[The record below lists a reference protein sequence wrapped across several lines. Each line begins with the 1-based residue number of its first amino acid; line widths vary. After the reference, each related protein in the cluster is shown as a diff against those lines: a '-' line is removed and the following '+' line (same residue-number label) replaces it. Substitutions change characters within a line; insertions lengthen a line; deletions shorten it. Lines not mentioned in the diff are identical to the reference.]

1 MPFIEADGVRIRYRL
16 EGKLGA
22 PVIVFSNS
30 LGTNLSMW
38 DPQVAALRD
47 EFRILRYDTRGHGL
61 SAVPPGPYSQE
72 QLGNDILTLLD
83 AVEIRRAHFCGLS
96 MGGQAGIWLG
106 ANAPDRFA
114 RLVLCDTAAHIGN
127 PEVWNARVA
136 AIRAGGMRMPAI
148 VSGAIERWLTPK
160 FIAQSPEVVAW
171 VRRMILDTPPQGY
184 IACCEAIR
192 DADLTVQAS
201 RVLAPTLVI
210 SGTHDPATPPAQGR
224 SLASMIRG
232 ARYVELDASH
242 ISNIEAA
249 PEFTSALREFLSGAA
264 VPAG

>member
-1 MPFIEADGVRIRYRL
+1 MPFIEANRVRLRYRL
-16 EGKLGA
+16 EGEPGA

-38 DPQVAALRD
+38 DPQVSALRG
-47 EFRILRYDTRGHGL
+47 EFRLLRYDTRGHGL
-61 SAVPPGPYSQE
+61 SAVPPGPCTQE
-72 QLGNDILTLLD
+72 QLGGDILALMD

-96 MGGQAGIWLG
+96 MGGQVGIWLG

-127 PEVWNARVA
+127 PEMWNTRIAT
-136 AIRAGGMRMPAI
+136 IRAGGMPAI
-148 VSGAIERWLTPK
+148 VSGTIERWFTQK
-160 FIAQSPEVVAW
+160 FITQSPEGVAF

-192 DADLTVQAS
+192 DTDLTAEAS
-201 RVLAPTLVI
+201 RINAPTLVI
-210 SGTHDPATPPAQGR
+210 SGAYDPATPPAQGR
-224 SLASMIRG
+224 MLASMIRG
-232 ARYVELDASH
+232 ARYLELDASH
-242 ISNIEAA
+242 LSNIEAA
-249 PEFTSALREFLSGAA
+249 PQFTAALREFLSGAA

>member
-1 MPFIEADGVRIRYRL
+1 MPFIEANGVRIRYRL
-16 EGKLGA
+16 EGKPGA

-38 DPQVAALRD
+38 DPQVSALQG

-83 AVEIRRAHFCGLS
+83 TVEIRHAHFCGLS
-96 MGGQAGIWLG
+96 MGGQVGIWLG

-127 PEVWNARVA
+127 PEIWNARIA
-136 AIRAGGMRMPAI
+136 AIRAGGMPAI
-148 VSGAIERWLTPK
+148 VSGAIERWFTPR
-160 FIAQSPEVVAW
+160 FIGQSPDVVAW
-171 VRRMILDTPPQGY
+171 VRQMVLDTSPQGY

-192 DADLTVQAS
+192 DTELTEQSSCVH
-201 RVLAPTLVI
+201 APTLVI

-232 ARYVELDASH
+232 ARYLELDASH
-242 ISNIEAA
+242 LSNIEAA
-249 PEFTSALREFLSGAA
+249 SQCTSALREFLSGTA

>member
-1 MPFIEADGVRIRYRL
+1 MPFIEANGVRIRYRL
-16 EGKLGA
+16 EGKQGA

-38 DPQVAALRD
+38 DPQISSLRG

-61 SAVPPGPYSQE
+61 SAVPPVPYTQD
-72 QLGNDILTLLD
+72 QLGKDVLTLLD
-83 AVEIRRAHFCGLS
+83 AVNIRQAHFCGLS
-96 MGGQAGIWLG
+96 MGGQVGIWLG
-106 ANAPDRFA
+106 ANAPDRFV

-127 PEVWNARVA
+127 PEIWNARIE
-136 AIRAGGMRMPAI
+136 AIRAGGIPAI
-148 VSGAIERWLTPK
+148 ASGAIERWFTAR

-184 IACCEAIR
+184 IGCCEVIR
-192 DADLTVQAS
+192 DTDLTEQAR
-201 RVLAPTLVI
+201 RVHAPTLVI

-224 SLASMIRG
+224 LLASMIGG
-232 ARYVELDASH
+232 ARYLELDASH
-242 ISNIEAA
+242 ISNIEASSR
-249 PEFTSALREFLSGAA
+249 FTSAVREFLSEAA

>member
-1 MPFIEADGVRIRYRL
+1 VPFIEANGVRIRYRL
-16 EGKLGA
+16 EGKPGA

-106 ANAPDRFA
+106 ATAPDRFA
-114 RLVLCDTAAHIGN
+114 RLILCDTAAHIGN
-127 PEVWNARVA
+127 PEVWNARIA
-136 AIRAGGMRMPAI
+136 AIRAGGMPAI
-148 VSGAIERWLTPK
+148 VSGAIERWFTPK
-160 FIAQSPEVVAW
+160 FIVQSPEV
-171 VRRMILDTPPQGY
+171 ILDTPPQGY

-192 DADLTVQAS
+192 DADLTEQAS
-201 RVLAPTLVI
+201 RVRAPTLII
-210 SGTHDPATPPAQGR
+210 SGMHDPATPPAQGR

-232 ARYVELDASH
+232 ARYLEFDASH
-242 ISNIEAA
+242 LSNIEAA
-249 PEFTSALREFLSGAA
+249 SQFTSALREFLSGAA